1 MTPDGL
7 AGGQGRDPNEIRDS
21 GQAVAFAFF
30 VCVALWAAVY
40 AIVEACR

>member
-7 AGGQGRDPNEIRDS
+7 CGGQGRDPNEIRDS

-30 VCVALWAAVY
+30 VCVVLWAIVY
-40 AIVEACR
+40 AVVEAFR